1 METREYARIILK
13 TTGGESVELK
23 DATLIEMAGSTAV
36 QGTEKKRSQCVTI
49 VPWNHVV
56 TAWIPSDLP

>member
-13 TTGGESVELK
+13 TTGGDSVELK
-23 DATLIEMAGSTAV
+23 DATLIEMTGSPAI

-49 VPWNHVV
+49 VPWHNVI
-56 TAWIPSDLP
+56 TAWIPSDSP